1 MVMLG
6 YFKYHFNMTEQTRM
20 DIIQVLTV
28 YLGRE
33 PSEDEVINAQ
43 TDIITMGKVR
53 DLQFDRL
60 KQQLGINN

>member
-1 MVMLG
+1 M
-6 YFKYHFNMTEQTRM
+6 NQQTKT
-20 DIIQVLTV
+20 DIIQVLSN

-33 PSEDEVINAQ
+33 PTDDEIINSQ
-43 TDIITMGKVR
+43 TDIIIMGKVR